1 MEEELTKE
9 EADKNIAILQE
20 MNELAKTNS
29 KNVQQARMNEAPVRD
44 VESSLASFTKHT
56 FNIISEEYDFQKD
69 IEKEIRA
76 RLQLSEKNG
85 GFSSKELIALHT
97 NNFVNLN
104 DRVSKVLGPTFQLM
118 TSEINADIAARA
130 QMEKQQQAQVNIS
143 IGQNAESAKN
153 LNENCGAKDEA
164 QAILQG
170 MFQLQNL
177 LQGLGIKTPAE
188 QKAEALQNQTN

>member
-1 MEEELTKE
+1 MDKQNLNQDIATLEIMNKLASVDSPAVKE
-9 EADKNIAILQE
+9 
-20 MNELAKTNS
+20 
-29 KNVQQARMNEAPVRD
+29 ARLDSAPIRD

-56 FNIISEEYDFQKD
+56 FNIISEEYDFQKK
-69 IEKEIRA
+69 IEDEIAA

-118 TSEINADIAARA
+118 TSEVNADIAARA
-130 QMEKQQQAQVNIS
+130 SIEKQQQAQVNINLGTDS
-143 IGQNAESAKN
+143 AQAKN
-153 LNENCGAKDEA
+153 LNENCGASKEES

-170 MFQLQNL
+170 IFQLQNL
-177 LQGLGIKTPAE
+177 LQGMGVQTVAE
-188 QKAEALQNQTN
+188 QVKSAEQNQN

>member
-1 MEEELTKE
+1 
-9 EADKNIAILQE
+9 
-20 MNELAKTNS
+20 
-29 KNVQQARMNEAPVRD
+29 MNEAPVRD

>member
-1 MEEELTKE
+1 MDEQQNNQPDIQGDIKTLEVL
-9 EADKNIAILQE
+9 NQ
-20 MNELAKTNS
+20 LAS
-29 KNVQQARMNEAPVRD
+29 VASPAVQKARLDPAPVRD

-56 FNIISEEYDFQKD
+56 FNIISEEYDFQKK
-69 IEKEIRA
+69 IENEIAA

-118 TSEINADIAARA
+118 TSEVQADIAARSA
-130 QMEKQQQAQVNIS
+130 AEKQQAQVNIA
-143 IGQNAESAKN
+143 IGDSGSART
-153 LNENCGAKDEA
+153 LNENLGSSKEES

-170 MFQLQNL
+170 IFQLQSL
-177 LQGLGIKTPAE
+177 LQGMNIKSPTE
-188 QKAEALQNQTN
+188 QITEAQQNQN

>member
-1 MEEELTKE
+1 MDEELTKE

-20 MNELAKTNS
+20 MNDLAKTSS

-118 TSEINADIAARA
+118 TSE
-130 QMEKQQQAQVNIS
+130 
-143 IGQNAESAKN
+143 
-153 LNENCGAKDEA
+153 
-164 QAILQG
+164 
-170 MFQLQNL
+170 
-177 LQGLGIKTPAE
+177 
-188 QKAEALQNQTN
+188 

>member
-1 MEEELTKE
+1 MDEQNLNQDIATLETMNKLANTDSPAVKE
-9 EADKNIAILQE
+9 
-20 MNELAKTNS
+20 
-29 KNVQQARMNEAPVRD
+29 ARLDSAPIRD

-56 FNIISEEYDFQKD
+56 FNIISEEYDFQKK
-69 IEKEIRA
+69 IEDEIKA

-118 TSEINADIAARA
+118 TSEVNADIAARA
-130 QMEKQQQAQVNIS
+130 SIEKQQQAQVNINL
-143 IGQNAESAKN
+143 GTDAAQGKN
-153 LNENCGAKDEA
+153 LNENCGSSKEES

-170 MFQLQNL
+170 IFQLQNL
-177 LQGLGIKTPAE
+177 LQGMGIQTVAE
-188 QKAEALQNQTN
+188 QVKSAEQNQN

>member
-1 MEEELTKE
+1 MDEQNLNQDIATLETMNKLAGTDSPAVKE
-9 EADKNIAILQE
+9 
-20 MNELAKTNS
+20 
-29 KNVQQARMNEAPVRD
+29 ARLDSAPIRD

-56 FNIISEEYDFQKD
+56 FNIISEEYDFQKK
-69 IEKEIRA
+69 IEDEIKA

-118 TSEINADIAARA
+118 TSEVNADIAARA
-130 QMEKQQQAQVNIS
+130 SIEKQQQAQVNINLGTDS
-143 IGQNAESAKN
+143 AQAKN
-153 LNENCGAKDEA
+153 LNENCGASKEES

-170 MFQLQNL
+170 IFQLQNL
-177 LQGLGIKTPAE
+177 LQGMGIQTVAE
-188 QKAEALQNQTN
+188 QVKSAEQNQN

>member
-1 MEEELTKE
+1 MDEQNLSQDIATLETMNKLVNIDSPAVKE
-9 EADKNIAILQE
+9 
-20 MNELAKTNS
+20 
-29 KNVQQARMNEAPVRD
+29 ARLDSAPIRD

-56 FNIISEEYDFQKD
+56 FNIISEEYDFQKR
-69 IEKEIRA
+69 IEDEIKA

-118 TSEINADIAARA
+118 TSEVNADIAARA
-130 QMEKQQQAQVNIS
+130 SIEKQQAQVNINLGTDAAQGKS
-143 IGQNAESAKN
+143 
-153 LNENCGAKDEA
+153 LNENCGTSKEES

-170 MFQLQNL
+170 MYQLQNL
-177 LQGLGIKTPAE
+177 LQGMGIKTNAE
-188 QKAEALQNQTN
+188 QIESAKQNQD

>member
-1 MEEELTKE
+1 MDEELTKE

-20 MNELAKTNS
+20 MNDLAKTSS

>member
-1 MEEELTKE
+1 MEEQNNL
-9 EADKNIAILQE
+9 NIQQDIATLE
-20 MNELAKTNS
+20 TMNKLANASSPAVKD
-29 KNVQQARMNEAPVRD
+29 ARLDPAPVRD
-44 VESSLASFTKHT
+44 VETSLASFTKHT
-56 FNIISEEYDFQKD
+56 FNIISDEYTFQKK
-69 IEKEIRA
+69 IEQEIEA

-130 QMEKQQQAQVNIS
+130 QIEKQQAQVNINLGTS
-143 IGQNAESAKN
+143 SEQAKN
-153 LNENCGAKDEA
+153 LNETCGNSKEES

-170 MFQLQNL
+170 IFQLQNL
-177 LQGLGIKTPAE
+177 LQGMGIQTPAE
-188 QKAEALQNQTN
+188 QINAAEQN